1 MNFDKAFSLL
11 IDHEGGLSLDP
22 NDRGNWTSGVI
33 GKGELK
39 GTKYGISAMSYPH
52 LDIRNLTLADAKAIY
67 QNDFWGRAD
76 EIPDAVRFDFF
87 DAAVNSGYEQSVK
100 WLQRAA
106 GADDDGKIGPK
117 TLLAARMADPHLLS
131 RRFNGHRLEAMTS
144 MSGWGSQGRGWA
156 RRIAKN
162 LKGV

>member
-1 MNFDKAFSLL
+1 MNFDHAFERL
-11 IDHEGGLSLDP
+11 IDHEKGLSLDP
-22 NDRGNWTSGVI
+22 KDRGNWTAGVI

-52 LDIRNLTLADAKAIY
+52 LDIRNLTLDQAKAIY
-67 QNDFWGRAD
+67 RAEYWGRAD

-106 GADDDGKIGPK
+106 GASPDGKVGPK
-117 TLLAARMADPHLLS
+117 TLEAARSMDPHRLAK
-131 RRFNGHRLEAMTS
+131 RFNGFRLMAMTD
-144 MSGWGSQGRGWA
+144 MSGWPSQGKGWA
-156 RRIAKN
+156 RRIAAN
-162 LKGV
+162 LLGA